1 MNDDFSPQSGGGNT
15 LDHTHKAVLINIW
28 LSADLTE
35 HLLQK
40 QMTNYDEVI
49 EKLFSEASD
58 LENFPQIQDP
68 VVQVYLC
75 VFVLGNEL
83 TRLSLQLMDSRIFAR
98 KEIVQILDLLQY
110 FFFIYHSLRS
120 VPSSCGTGQL
130 LRMWAQ
136 L

>member
-1 MNDDFSPQSGGGNT
+1 
-15 LDHTHKAVLINIW
+15 
-28 LSADLTE
+28 
-35 HLLQK
+35 
-40 QMTNYDEVI
+40 MTNYDEVI

-58 LENFPQIQDP
+58 LKNFPQIQDP

-83 TRLSLQLMDSRIFAR
+83 TRLLLQLMDSRIFAR

>member
-1 MNDDFSPQSGGGNT
+1 MNDDFSPQSGGDNT

-49 EKLFSEASD
+49 EKLFSEAGD

-75 VFVLGNEL
+75 VFVCV
-83 TRLSLQLMDSRIFAR
+83 SLEMN
-98 KEIVQILDLLQY
+98 
-110 FFFIYHSLRS
+110 
-120 VPSSCGTGQL
+120 
-130 LRMWAQ
+130 
-136 L
+136 

>member
-1 MNDDFSPQSGGGNT
+1 MNDGFSPQSGGGNT

-49 EKLFSEASD
+49 EKLFSE
-58 LENFPQIQDP
+58 ENFPQIQDT

-75 VFVLGNEL
+75 VFVCVCPWKWIN
-83 TRLSLQLMDSRIFAR
+83 
-98 KEIVQILDLLQY
+98 
-110 FFFIYHSLRS
+110 
-120 VPSSCGTGQL
+120 
-130 LRMWAQ
+130 
-136 L
+136 

>member
-15 LDHTHKAVLINIW
+15 WLDHTHKAVLINIW

-35 HLLQK
+35 HLLRK

-49 EKLFSEASD
+49 EKLFSEATD

-75 VFVLGNEL
+75 VFVCV
-83 TRLSLQLMDSRIFAR
+83 SLEMN
-98 KEIVQILDLLQY
+98 KLDC
-110 FFFIYHSLRS
+110 YHSLWT
-120 VPSSCGTGQL
+120 VAFL
-130 LRMWAQ
+130 LENK
-136 L
+136 